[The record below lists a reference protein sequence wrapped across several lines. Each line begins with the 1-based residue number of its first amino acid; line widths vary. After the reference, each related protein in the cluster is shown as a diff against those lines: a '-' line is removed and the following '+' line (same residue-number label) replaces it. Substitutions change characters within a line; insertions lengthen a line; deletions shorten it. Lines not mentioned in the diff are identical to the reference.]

1 MRREEAGETGRDA
14 DHQMYLMPDVDEKL
28 VGFEIEYCFT
38 YTDDDGTPY
47 DAWCDGVIEKVLNE
61 KNKNGLIRWNE
72 KKGHEGDEYWCLDV
86 SWRFGAGI

>member
-1 MRREEAGETGRDA
+1 MENFKEAALEERMRREEAGETDRDA

-28 VGFEIEYCFT
+28 VGFKIEYCFT

-61 KNKNGLIRWNE
+61 KTRM
-72 KKGHEGDEYWCLDV
+72 V
-86 SWRFGAGI
+86 